1 MEYLNT
7 MGDVYNNINN
17 SNPYRNQK
25 ILIVSDDMITDM
37 STNKKIQ
44 SAVKELFIRCR
55 KLNIC
60 LVFIAQSCF
69 FVPKDVR
76 LNSIHFLI
84 MKIHNKRE
92 LQSIDINHSAD
103 SDFKD
108 FMKIYRKQI

>member
-1 MEYLNT
+1 
-7 MGDVYNNINN
+7 
-17 SNPYRNQK
+17 
-25 ILIVSDDMITDM
+25 MITDM